1 MIVIVMQEE
10 MTIRALST
18 HGRRRG
24 KNKHSKGDE
33 ANFFSPG
40 KSVRT
45 KAPAPSSAEKCA
57 PVSSEYPSRCEG
69 GGGSVAEKK
78 GRGSGRAGSASGSGL
93 RFHPHVKLEG
103 ERSRS
108 SDGSSGNAK
117 RAALSTAAGEPESL
131 PPSCITTHVQDGTHS
146 VTSLS
151 TQRAASERALDGAR
165 AEPTG
170 GQRADAHPPPCR
182 DANVGSAGV
191 KAEAFLSGDAGS
203 GIARPG
209 SCAGGMR
216 DSRGSAGSRGLENL
230 EGNRWEK
237 RDGARMM

>member
-1 MIVIVMQEE
+1 
-10 MTIRALST
+10 MTIRALSC

-45 KAPAPSSAEKCA
+45 TAPAKSSAEKCA
-57 PVSSEYPSRCEG
+57 SASSEHPSRCEG
-69 GGGSVAEKK
+69 GGSGSVAAKK

-93 RFHPHVKLEG
+93 RFHPHVELEG
-103 ERSRS
+103 ERRRS
-108 SDGSSGNAK
+108 SDDSSGNAK
-117 RAALSTAAGEPESL
+117 RAALSAAAGEPESL
-131 PPSCITTHVQDGTHS
+131 PPSCLTTHVQDNTRS

-151 TQRAASERALDGAR
+151 TQLAASERALDGAR

-170 GQRADAHPPPCR
+170 GQRANAQPPPPR
-182 DANVGSAGV
+182 DAKVGSAGM
-191 KAEAFLSGDAGS
+191 KAEAFLSGDAGF

-209 SCAGGMR
+209 SCAGGIR
-216 DSRGSAGSRGLENL
+216 DGRGSTGSRGLENL
-230 EGNRWEK
+230 EGNR
-237 RDGARMM
+237 